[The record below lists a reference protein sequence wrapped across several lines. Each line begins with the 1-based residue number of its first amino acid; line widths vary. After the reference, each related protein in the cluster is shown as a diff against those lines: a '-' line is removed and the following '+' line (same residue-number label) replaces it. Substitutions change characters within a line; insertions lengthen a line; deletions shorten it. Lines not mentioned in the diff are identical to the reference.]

1 MSHTKSIIVA
11 LLLAGL
17 ASFSFAQAAQE
28 AGKVNAA
35 APVAAAP
42 EGSTAKPKSHKG
54 NPHAKTKHK
63 AKQHAVK
70 AKAHAAKGQSKS
82 RGPGLEAY

>member
-11 LLLAGL
+11 LSLAGL
-17 ASFSFAQAAQE
+17 VSFSFARVAHE
-28 AGKVNAA
+28 AGKVNAPA
-35 APVAAAP
+35 SVAAGP
-42 EGSTAKPKSHKG
+42 EGSGAKPKSHKG
-54 NPHAKTKHK
+54 KPQVKKKHK

-70 AKAHAAKGQSKS
+70 AKAHKAKGQSKS